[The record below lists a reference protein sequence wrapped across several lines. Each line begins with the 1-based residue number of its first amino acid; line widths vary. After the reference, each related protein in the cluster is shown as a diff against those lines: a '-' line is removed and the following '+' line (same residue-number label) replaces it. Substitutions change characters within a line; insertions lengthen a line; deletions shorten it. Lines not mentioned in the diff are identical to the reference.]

1 MSGSDLPVRRPASI
15 GRPGSLAG
23 RATSALHSPH
33 AAHQRRR
40 RVVAAVTTAG
50 AGMLGLS
57 FSTRPG
63 SRLFYA
69 STLGTAATW
78 ALGGFASGP
87 LHRGWAPVGS
97 SLRRPV
103 VTPIVTGG
111 SVFGV
116 FYAGALV
123 VRRVPVLDAA
133 LRKVLRFAE
142 DGSQPLVLISTL
154 ANGVAEEIFF
164 RGAVYAAA
172 GDRHPVASSTA
183 LYTLVTSATR
193 NPALVLAGG
202 VMGTVFGL
210 QRRSSG
216 GIQAPILTHVTWAA
230 LMVRYMP
237 ALFSSN
243 NGRPAELLPDPT
255 GQGVSGLPSRAQLRP
270 GRRSAALSPVWS
282 AERSRA
288 CSSRPPWRAFRPASP

>member
-1 MSGSDLPVRRPASI
+1 
-15 GRPGSLAG
+15 
-23 RATSALHSPH
+23 
-33 AAHQRRR
+33 
-40 RVVAAVTTAG
+40 
-50 AGMLGLS
+50 MLGLS

-69 STLGTAATW
+69 TTLGTAATW

-97 SLRRPV
+97 SFRRPV
-103 VTPIVTGG
+103 FTPIVTGG
-111 SVFGV
+111 SVFGA
-116 FYAGALV
+116 FYVGALV
-123 VRRVPVLDAA
+123 VRRVPVLDSA
-133 LRKVLRFAE
+133 LRKVLRFAV
-142 DGSQPLVLISTL
+142 DGSQPLVLVSTL
-154 ANGVAEEIFF
+154 ANGIAEEIFF

-183 LYTLVTSATR
+183 LYTVVTAATR
-193 NPALVLAGG
+193 NPVLVLAGA

-237 ALFSSN
+237 ALFSSTVE
-243 NGRPAELLPDPT
+243 RPAERLPDPT
-255 GQGVSGLPSRAQLRP
+255 GDGVSRLRAL
-270 GRRSAALSPVWS
+270 ANL
-282 AERSRA
+282 
-288 CSSRPPWRAFRPASP
+288 